1 MPRNSLGIVGN
12 LDILIQVATRWLLEI
27 EIPDNWHPRI
37 IRLLQVISSY
47 SKCLSNNVM
56 GGTSEQ
62 VSTSDLLTGK
72 TVSNELL
79 SVWWLFDNM
88 EIRFHL
94 Y

>member
-1 MPRNSLGIVGN
+1 
-12 LDILIQVATRWLLEI
+12 
-27 EIPDNWHPRI
+27 
-37 IRLLQVISSY
+37 
-47 SKCLSNNVM
+47 M

-72 TVSNELL
+72 TLSNELL

-94 Y
+94 YYHEICNVIISYRSVVLAFMADK